1 LQGAHNTVN
10 DRLRILLVDDDPSS
24 RRTLTAS
31 LGRSGDEVD
40 LAEDLSSA
48 WQLARARRYDL
59 LVCDARLPRG
69 GAVLHEALR
78 ERSPQVAVVL
88 VSAFA
93 SVEHVHAA
101 FQQGVYDF
109 LLKPVEP
116 QHVAALLGRVR
127 ERVALTRRVH
137 ALRSAIALRDAF
149 MALMSGGPTMATVQ
163 RRVREAAGGEG
174 PVFIVG
180 ERGVGKTLTALAI
193 HALSARAEGP
203 IEVID
208 CAREPVAVQS
218 ELFGSATSTRAA
230 LLSTRGGV
238 LVLESIT
245 AMPRA
250 LRARVLEAVVGA
262 DAPRVIVVAEGFPSA
277 APRRDAR
284 RSELLAWARA
294 TEVVIPPLRER
305 REDIPSLVEHFL
317 QKFRPGGGAPR
328 VAPAVMAAFIE
339 APWRGNLRELERVV
353 YESAGRSNGHGVI
366 VREDLPPNI
375 AAAVDRG
382 SSLVEQVEAYERA
395 VVRRALESANGAVA
409 RAALELGVPERTLR
423 RKMRQFGI
431 AKETFRKRSRYNH
444 LLVEVPQA

>member
-1 LQGAHNTVN
+1 MN
-10 DRLRILLVDDDPSS
+10 DRLRILLIDDDQAS
-24 RRTLTAS
+24 RRALSAS

-40 LAEDLSSA
+40 LAEDLPA
-48 WQLARARRYDL
+48 ARQLARSRPYDL

-69 GAVLHEALR
+69 GAGLHDEAR
-78 ERSPQVAVVL
+78 ERSPHAAVVL

-93 SVEHVHAA
+93 TVEQVHASL
-101 FQQGVYDF
+101 QQGVYDF

-116 QHVAALLGRVR
+116 QHVAALLARVR
-127 ERVALTRRVH
+127 ERAALARRVES
-137 ALRSAIALRDAF
+137 LRSAVALRDAF
-149 MALMSGGPTMATVQ
+149 TALMTGGPTMASVQ
-163 RRVREAAGGEG
+163 RRVREAANGSG
-174 PVFIVG
+174 PVFVVG
-180 ERGVGKTLTALAI
+180 ERGSGRTLTARAI
-193 HALSARAEGP
+193 HALSARAERP
-203 IEVID
+203 VEVID
-208 CAREPVAVQS
+208 CAREPVAVQC

-230 LLSTRGGV
+230 LLATRGGV
-238 LVLESIT
+238 LVLESVT
-245 AMPRA
+245 AMPRE
-250 LRARVLEAVVGA
+250 LRARVLEAVVGP
-262 DAPRVIVVAEGFPSA
+262 DAPRVVAVAEGFPTA

-305 REDIPSLVEHFL
+305 REDIPLLVEHFL
-317 QKFRPGGGAPR
+317 QVMRPGGGAPR
-328 VAPAVMAAFIE
+328 VAPAVMAAFID
-339 APWRGNLRELERVV
+339 APWEGNLRELELVV
-353 YESAGRSNGHGVI
+353 RESAGRSNGHGVI
-366 VREDLPPNI
+366 VRDDLPPRL

-444 LLVEVPQA
+444 LLLDVPQA